1 MMLKNYIHKLSNLRT
16 HKNRNRY
23 PAYTSHR
30 APDKPFLLLSIM
42 DLIAQGAITDN
53 FIKPSFEL
61 VEMFNGY
68 WNRIMPLGSKTSM
81 AYPFPRLKTDGFWEL
96 IPNPGYEKKISI
108 NFSSMTK
115 VREVCAGARMDE
127 ELKAAETEMEELLLA
142 LPNILHD
149 DVPAGTSAADNVVH
163 KPMAAATESPD
174 FQLKTHLELGREL
187 DILDF
192 ERGAKITGAGFPVY
206 KGKGARLERA
216 LINFM
221 LDLHTEQHGYTEL
234 LPPLFVN
241 QESLRATGQWPK
253 FADQV
258 YHMQEDSLYAIP
270 TAEVPVTNMHRGE
283 MLRGEDLPVAY
294 TAYTPCFR
302 REAGSYGKDTR
313 GFLRV
318 HQFNKV
324 ELVRYASP
332 ESSYDELEKIL
343 NHAESVLEALDIPYR
358 VLLLCSGDISANA
371 TKCYDIEVWAPGEQK
386 FLEASS
392 CSNFEDY
399 QARRGNIR
407 FKPEGGGKP
416 LYVHTLNGSGLATSR
431 LMVALLEN
439 YQNPD
444 GTIRVPDVLQSYT
457 GFSIID

>member
-1 MMLKNYIHKLSNLRT
+1 MLDINLIRQDPEKIALVLELRQQPEDKAKLERVLELDRERRRLVQET
-16 HKNRNRY
+16 DAQKAIRNRV
-23 PAYTSHR
+23 S
-30 APDKPFLLLSIM
+30 KE
-42 DLIAQGAITDN
+42 IAVIKRSGQGSA
-53 FIKPSFEL
+53 E
-61 VEMFNGY
+61 
-68 WNRIMPLGSKTSM
+68 
-81 AYPFPRLKTDGFWEL
+81 EL
-96 IPNPGYEKKISI
+96 IGEMKDVAENI
-108 NFSSMTK
+108 
-115 VREVCAGARMDE
+115 ARMDE

-270 TAEVPVTNMHRGE
+270 TAEVPVTNMHRDE